1 MEKKRVTKT
10 FKVYEIVALVNW
22 YEGFYESK
30 LRELPI
36 KTQWLLDKNI
46 KAMVADAK
54 DFMTFREGIMK
65 NIQEKYFTD
74 EKAED
79 FETEQKDEN
88 GNIVKDENGKVVMQ
102 KMKKVKDEFLEEYQ
116 KELEGINNELESV
129 ASEEKEYTVS
139 LIDIDGLI
147 EGLPDD
153 SNINIDDLNMI
164 AAFNKEDGNE

>member
-1 MEKKRVTKT
+1 MEKKRVTKI

-22 YEGFYESK
+22 YEEFYKNK

-46 KAMVADAK
+46 KTMVADAK

-74 EKAED
+74 EKTED

-102 KMKKVKDEFLEEYQ
+102 KMKKVKDEFLKEYK

-129 ASEEKEYTVS
+129 ASEEKEYAVS
-139 LIDIDGLI
+139 LIDIDSLI
-147 EGLPDD
+147 EELPDD

-164 AAFNKEDGNE
+164 AAFNKEDDNE

>member
-10 FKVYEIVALVNW
+10 FKVYEIVALMNW
-22 YEGFYESK
+22 YERFYESK
-30 LRELPI
+30 LKELPI

-46 KAMVADAK
+46 KTMMADAK

-88 GNIVKDENGKVVMQ
+88 GNVVKDENGKVVMQ

-129 ASEEKEYTVS
+129 ASEEKDYVVS
-139 LIDIDGLI
+139 LIDIDSLI
-147 EGLPDD
+147 EELPDD
-153 SNINIDDLNMI
+153 TDINIDDLNMI
-164 AAFNKEDGNE
+164 AAFNKEDGE

>member
-46 KAMVADAK
+46 KTMIADAK
-54 DFMTFREGIMK
+54 DFMTFREGIIK
-65 NIQEKYFTD
+65 NIKEKYFTD
-74 EKAED
+74 EKTED
-79 FETEQKDEN
+79 FESEQKDEN
-88 GNIVKDENGKVVMQ
+88 GNIVRDENGKVVMQ

-129 ASEEKEYTVS
+129 ASEGKEYAIS

-147 EGLPDD
+147 EELPDD

-164 AAFNKEDGNE
+164 AAFNKEDDE

>member
-22 YEGFYESK
+22 YEVFYESK

-36 KTQWLLDKNI
+36 KIQWLLDKNI
-46 KAMVADAK
+46 KTMVADAK

-65 NIQEKYFTD
+65 NIQKKYFTD

-88 GNIVKDENGKVVMQ
+88 GNIVKDENGKVVIQ
-102 KMKKVKDEFLEEYQ
+102 KMKKVKDEFLKEYQ

-129 ASEEKEYTVS
+129 ASEEKEYAIS

-153 SNINIDDLNMI
+153 SDINIDDLNMI
-164 AAFNKEDGNE
+164 AAFNKEDGDK

>member
-22 YEGFYESK
+22 YEGFYKSK

-46 KAMVADAK
+46 KTMVADAK

-74 EKAED
+74 EKTED
-79 FETEQKDEN
+79 FESEQKDEN
-88 GNIVKDENGKVVMQ
+88 GNIVRDENGKVVMQ
-102 KMKKVKDEFLEEYQ
+102 KMKKVKDEFLKEYQ

-129 ASEEKEYTVS
+129 ASEEKEYAIS

-153 SNINIDDLNMI
+153 SNIDIDDLNMI
-164 AAFNKEDGNE
+164 AAFNKEDDE